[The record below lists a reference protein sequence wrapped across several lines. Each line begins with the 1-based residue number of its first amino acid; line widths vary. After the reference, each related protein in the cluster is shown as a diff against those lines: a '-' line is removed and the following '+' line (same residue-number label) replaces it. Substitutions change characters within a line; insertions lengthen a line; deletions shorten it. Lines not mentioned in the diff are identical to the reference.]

1 MIAYDFCLIFL
12 LSWFYIFQCLD
23 DIKAWCVGVCGGGK
37 LRYCGVMLCIQVMC
51 GESIVVL
58 CGVSSE

>member
-1 MIAYDFCLIFL
+1 M
-12 LSWFYIFQCLD
+12 
-23 DIKAWCVGVCGGGK
+23 VCGGGEGGVARCK